1 MKSKNMLKYWTF
13 LMLALTL
20 MVFLCSC
27 GGNETSIDDEAKES
41 SIIAQG
47 MPNAGASDGKLAI
60 DTDIY
65 VDTLTMNNYMQG
77 ESGFLSNS
85 THLYFSD
92 DFFCYSLDC
101 ENGEVTKELRNA
113 PEKDWNYN
121 ELLVGDTVF
130 TNQGKLYQFSNPNTQ
145 YQLIGEIC
153 TDNENTHTE
162 LNSLVLPYGDK
173 IIYVA
178 DAIDGSAL
186 ILIAPTKDM
195 EEIDDWSF
203 AEEGDGNTYV
213 VLKDSEVVYE
223 SENPIYTIGVYGD
236 ILLTTDEYNNIW
248 AIDLSSYE
256 STKIVDGTEIQAS
269 WAPKKVVVSGDYLYF
284 SNDIDHKIERIH
296 FDGTGRETFLDGMYG
311 AGRSLYNCDSK
322 NFYHIDRDES
332 AGEYNLYCTKI
343 DDPSESIVLATG
355 YNEGVIPSSE
365 PGLIIAGDSVYYATF
380 GWWKAN
386 IDGSGAEFIRYAA
399 VDEYDTGWNLEDL
412 QCQSI
417 AVGYEHTVALKADG
431 SVLAVGKNEH
441 GECNVSNWKDI
452 ISIYAAEDQTIG
464 VKSNGQI
471 LLAGVL
477 WENESLSALRYAT
490 QIDIATG
497 LMAAVKADG
506 SAVCK
511 GTSSVGANHVDDW
524 TDIDAIS
531 TSGSHTV
538 GLKSD
543 GTVIAIGSNNQGQC
557 NVEEWTNITKVV
569 AIDGYTV
576 GLEQDGSLITTLRNK
591 RGDVL
596 NIDWS
601 DIVDFDASSRVIVGI
616 KSDGTVL
623 VMVRESILSEWSRT
637 AVLSGWT
644 EIVDI
649 VCTPNYVVGLRSD
662 GTVVASGDT
671 TYAYKGVSEWHDIKI
686 VKN

>member
-1 MKSKNMLKYWTF
+1 MKYYGMRTRWMLLLLIF
-13 LMLALTL
+13 V
-20 MVFLCSC
+20 MVVSLCAC
-27 GGNETSIDDEAKES
+27 DNHVLNIDDGQLVIKTNIE
-41 SIIAQG
+41 
-47 MPNAGASDGKLAI
+47 
-60 DTDIY
+60 
-65 VDTLTMNNYMQG
+65 VDALTMNNYMQG
-77 ESGFLSNS
+77 ESGFLSDS
-85 THLYFSD
+85 KYLYFSD
-92 DFFCYSLDC
+92 DFFYYSLNC
-101 ENGEVTKELRNA
+101 ENDEITKAARNIA
-113 PEKDWNYN
+113 EKGLKWDG
-121 ELLVGDTVF
+121 LLIDDTVF
-130 TNQGKLYQFSNPNTQ
+130 THQGEMFQFDIPNAE
-145 YQLIGEIC
+145 YQLIGEVS
-153 TDNENTHTE
+153 TNTGMANTE
-162 LNSLVLPYGDK
+162 LKGFVLPYKDK
-173 IIYVA
+173 IIYISNA
-178 DAIDGSAL
+178 FSTFDSKNM
-186 ILIAPTKDM
+186 ILIAPIKSM

-203 AEEGDGNTYV
+203 AEEGDGKTYIG
-213 VLKDSEVVYE
+213 LNDSEVIYE
-223 SENPIYTIGVYGD
+223 SDNSIYTIGVYGD
-236 ILLTTDEYNNIW
+236 ILLATDEYNNIW
-248 AIDLSSYE
+248 TIDLNSYAA
-256 STKIVDGTEIQAS
+256 TKIVDGTEIQAS
-269 WAPKKVVVSGDYLYF
+269 WIPKKLVVSGDYIYF

-296 FDGTGRETFLDGMYG
+296 FDGTCRETFLDGMYG
-311 AGRSLYNCDSK
+311 TGYSLYNCDSE
-322 NFYHIDRDES
+322 NFYHIDRDENTD
-332 AGEYNLYCTKI
+332 EYSLYCTKI

-355 YNEGVIPSSE
+355 YNEGVIPSYN
-365 PGLIIAGDSVYYATF
+365 PGLIIAGDSIYYSTF

-399 VDEYDTGWNLEDL
+399 VDENDTGWKLENL

-417 AVGYEHTVALKADG
+417 AVGFEHTVALKADG

-441 GECNVSNWKDI
+441 GECNVSDWKDVV
-452 ISIYAAEDQTIG
+452 SIYAAEDQTIG

-543 GTVIAIGSNNQGQC
+543 GTVIAAGSNNQGQC
-557 NVEEWTNITKVV
+557 DIEGWTNITKVV
-569 AIDGYTV
+569 ASDGYTV
-576 GLEQDGSLITTLRNK
+576 GLKQDGSLITTLCNK
-591 RGDVL
+591 RGEIL

-601 DIVDFDASSRVIVGI
+601 DIVDIDASSCVIVGI

-623 VMVRESILSEWSRT
+623 VMARESIISEWSRT
-637 AVLSGWT
+637 TVLSDWT

-649 VCTPNYVVGLRSD
+649 VCTPNYIVGLRSD

-671 TYAYKGVSEWHDIKI
+671 TYAYKGVSEWYDIKI